1 MAKKTA
7 RQIVVLKNPETGS
20 LYYTRKNSTKS
31 PDPIKLKK
39 YDKITRQVETFTES
53 KIKLG

>member
-7 RQIVVLKNPETGS
+7 RQIIVLKNSDTGS
-20 LYYTRKNSTKS
+20 LYYTRKNSTKT
-31 PDPIKLKK
+31 PDPIKLRK
-39 YDKITRQVETFTES
+39 YDPATRKVETFTES